1 MANEFSELYASVYKG
16 FITTTIIAFIIGMTT
31 NGLTSFGCYQA
42 GYSIF
47 ALAIMLILLK
57 LLNNYLKKTQGNAS
71 AGSTFLTISPFV
83 LMLFCVGYLLYF
95 NIKYKEI
102 IIDGRVSNGY
112 YTFSNISVILLL
124 IQLSIVY
131 YIVTSSTFDE
141 KGVNPVTSSSILLLG
156 ILTAI
161 SVNIVYTILVYFTTD
176 GFQDNILKI

>member
-16 FITTTIIAFIIGMTT
+16 FITATIIAFVIGMTT

-42 GYSIF
+42 GYSVF
-47 ALAIMLILLK
+47 ALAIMLILIR
-57 LLNNYLKKTQGNAS
+57 LLNNYLRKPQGSSSLGN
-71 AGSTFLTISPFV
+71 TFLTISPFV

-95 NIKYKEI
+95 NVKYKNI
-102 IIDGRVSNGY
+102 IIDGHVSNGY

-131 YIVTSSTFDE
+131 SIVTSSTFDE
-141 KGVNPVTSSSILLLG
+141 KGVKPVIASSILLLG

-161 SVNIVYTILVYFTTD
+161 SINIIHTILVYFTTD